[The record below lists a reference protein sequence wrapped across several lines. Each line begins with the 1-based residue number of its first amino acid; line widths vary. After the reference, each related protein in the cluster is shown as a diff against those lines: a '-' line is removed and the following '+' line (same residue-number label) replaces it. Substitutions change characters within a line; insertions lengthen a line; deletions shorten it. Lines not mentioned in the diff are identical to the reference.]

1 MMLRFL
7 TMLTRQTRKQ
17 TSSASLSPV
26 LTSKANATCSGAA
39 GTPLPLAPG
48 RGPTPAMWMAANRA
62 SKESQVLP
70 PSALFVAKLS
80 TMWTAN
86 TRLDVLTTLL
96 MLLGVLVRVRTFHAL
111 TAVSVTDPPAS
122 VHALKDTP
130 VMPAQFRLFLSK
142 CRSDSNTHILVK
154 FQIMCIRIKEGV
166 KCDYQN
172 GKVVDSR

>member
-48 RGPTPAMWMAANRA
+48 RGPTPAMWM
-62 SKESQVLP
+62 
-70 PSALFVAKLS
+70 
-80 TMWTAN
+80 AN

-154 FQIMCIRIKEGV
+154 FQIM
-166 KCDYQN
+166 
-172 GKVVDSR
+172 